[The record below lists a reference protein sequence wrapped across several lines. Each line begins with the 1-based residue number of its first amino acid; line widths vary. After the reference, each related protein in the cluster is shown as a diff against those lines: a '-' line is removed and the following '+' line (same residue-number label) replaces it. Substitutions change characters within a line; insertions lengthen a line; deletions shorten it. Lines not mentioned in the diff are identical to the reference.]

1 MLSQESI
8 ITNVLISSVL
18 PRDELSMEELQW
30 SVWCLIKI
38 TCAKL
43 LLFAYFKV
51 LQVLLMEERGQARD
65 RTKELI
71 NFSST
76 FQWFISYYADIQR
89 KNINSYTYF
98 YNLSEFFFLGGWELL
113 NCFSWYS
120 SLWLPGRPYVVPCH
134 RWLFLLNTHK
144 HLDLSFEMPSPW
156 LIKKSFILKNNLI
169 LYIYFS
175 HQFLF

>member
-51 LQVLLMEERGQARD
+51 LQVLLMEEEVRQEIEPKNSLTFLPHFSGSSVIMLIS
-65 RTKELI
+65 KEKILTHI
-71 NFSST
+71 LTSII
-76 FQWFISYYADIQR
+76 FQS
-89 KNINSYTYF
+89 
-98 YNLSEFFFLGGWELL
+98 FFFGGWELL